1 MNEFGEKLKKERE
14 SRGITL
20 EVIAESTKVSK
31 RYLTALESGQF
42 NILPGGVINKGIV
55 RSYAR
60 VVGLKEEKW
69 VNHFMAAYSQSDQ
82 LTDDDASWIAFAE
95 NVKKGRPQSDPPTL
109 RLKWTGAAVLVV
121 LLVTIGWLVWHF
133 TENKTTAQAYAPQ
146 PAVTMLV
153 IGAGNPSSPLPSH
166 R

>member
-1 MNEFGEKLKKERE
+1 M
-14 SRGITL
+14 
-20 EVIAESTKVSK
+20 SK

-95 NVKKGRPQSDPPTL
+95 NVKKGRPAKSDAPTL
-109 RLKWTGAAVLVV
+109 RLRWTGAAVIVV
-121 LLVTIGWLVWHF
+121 LLVTLGWLVWHF
-133 TENKTTAQAYAPQ
+133 TGNKATAQAYMPQ

-153 IGAGNPSSPLPSH
+153 IGAGSSSPVPSH